1 MAEATSA
8 IQISSGRARK
18 RIVEPT
24 EYSVVSTQPDTAMLT
39 LTSCEPRYSA
49 RKRIVVTA
57 DLDTSGSDPVEA
69 PVVNYGL
76 DVELPTG
83 IDQGTPDGLATDD
96 ATATT
101 VAGDEPAAAADEPTV
116 KGQTQAILK
125 KIDGLLA
132 AAGTSKARLL
142 STTIYL
148 ADIATFDEMNAVWD
162 AWVDPAN
169 TPARAT
175 VQAKL
180 AQPKYLVEIAVIA
193 GL

>member
-1 MAEATSA
+1 MTA
-8 IQISSGRARK
+8 K
-18 RIVEPT
+18 RLNVGPRM
-24 EYSVVSTQPDTAMLT
+24 SQAVVHGDTV
-39 LTSCEPRYSA
+39 Y
-49 RKRIVVTA
+49 
-57 DLDTSGSDPVEA
+57 
-69 PVVNYGL
+69 
-76 DVELPTG
+76 
-83 IDQGTPDGLATDD
+83 LAGQ
-96 ATATT
+96 
-101 VAGDEPAAAADEPTV
+101 VAADEPTV

-162 AWVDPAN
+162 TWVDPAN